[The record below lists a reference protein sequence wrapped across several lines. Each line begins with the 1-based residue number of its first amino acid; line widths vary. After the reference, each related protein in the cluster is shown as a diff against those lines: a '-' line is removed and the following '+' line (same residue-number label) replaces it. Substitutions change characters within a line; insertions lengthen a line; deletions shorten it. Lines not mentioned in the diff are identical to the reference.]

1 MSFDAPPALI
11 GQKSRFLQKNKK
23 AMEFTFET
31 FKNNSNDSE
40 LSKYIEETCKSVKL
54 DPSKIRELAASSDTT
69 KLKIRSHAESQFY
82 SALGNEKASLNGWIK
97 IAQENLDRAKNE
109 EKSRDEAIKDLAKR
123 GGITTIG
130 KAVVDLPPH
139 MKNKLWLCRGIS
151 IVALIIGCVS
161 TFGLLY
167 TQIGWDWWLAA
178 PASLLA
184 VAVFGG
190 AVKIFFD
197 QLSTHGKMWW
207 NVGFYCVFAL
217 LIVTGLGFFFF
228 LAQEYGKDILDHQD
242 NKWLRFFLGLTSE
255 IMGAGLAWG
264 YSDKLIRDHTRSDGV
279 GQSQEY
285 EELEK
290 RRKEAETARDLW
302 SSRITLAN
310 SMIVTIQSADA
321 NLQADAERLFE
332 EVSKTS

>member
-1 MSFDAPPALI
+1 
-11 GQKSRFLQKNKK
+11 
-23 AMEFTFET
+23 MEFTFET
-31 FKNNSNDSE
+31 FKNALNDSE
-40 LSKYIEETCKSVKL
+40 LSNHIDDACKLVKL

-82 SALGNEKASLNGWIK
+82 SSLGPEKAALDGWIK
-97 IAQENLDRAKNE
+97 IAQENLDYAKNE
-109 EKSRDEAIKDLAKR
+109 EKSRYEAIKDLEKR
-123 GGITTIG
+123 GGIMTIG
-130 KAVVDLPPH
+130 KVVLDLPTH
-139 MKNKLWLCRGIS
+139 VKNKFLLCRGIS

-184 VAVFGG
+184 VGIFGG
-190 AVKIFFD
+190 AVKLFFE
-197 QLSTHGKMWW
+197 QISTHGKMWW
-207 NVGFYCVFAL
+207 NVAFYCVFAL
-217 LIVTGLGFFFF
+217 LIVAGLGFFFF
-228 LAQEYGKDILDHQD
+228 LAQEYGKDPLDHED
-242 NKWLRFFLGLTSE
+242 NRWIRFFLGLTSE

-264 YSDKLIRDHTRSDGV
+264 YSDKLIRDHTRNDGV

-290 RRKEAETARDLW
+290 RRKLAETERDRW

-310 SMIVTIQSADA
+310 SMIVSIQSADA
-321 NLQADAERLFE
+321 IFQADAERFFE
-332 EVSKTS
+332 EVSRSS